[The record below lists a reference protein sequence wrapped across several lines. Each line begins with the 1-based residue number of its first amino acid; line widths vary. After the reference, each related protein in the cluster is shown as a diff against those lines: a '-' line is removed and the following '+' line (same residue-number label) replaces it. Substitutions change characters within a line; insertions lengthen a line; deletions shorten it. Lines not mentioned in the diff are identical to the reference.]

1 MNVIEDIQ
9 ARFAEGVVSVEAA
22 PPDVRV
28 SPDALVA
35 ICEYLKGQRGFTY
48 PADITAIDGGDALRM
63 IYLLCAPDRAEFVQL
78 EVALATKGPLTV
90 PSVSAVW
97 AGANWLER
105 EVYDMFGVTF
115 QGHPDLRRVLLPD
128 DWEGHPLRK
137 DYTPVSGDTAK
148 A

>member
-9 ARFAEGVVSVEAA
+9 ARFAEGVVSVETA
-22 PPDVRV
+22 PPAVRV
-28 SPDALVA
+28 LADALVA
-35 ICEYLKGQRGFTY
+35 ICEYLKGEHGFTY
-48 PADITAIDGGDALRM
+48 PADLTAIDSGDTVRV
-63 IYLLCAPDRAEFVQL
+63 IYLLCAPDRGEFLQL
-78 EVALATKGPLTV
+78 EVALAAKSPLTV

-105 EVYDMFGVTF
+105 ELYDMFGVSF
-115 QGHPDLRRVLLPD
+115 QGHPDLRRMLLPD